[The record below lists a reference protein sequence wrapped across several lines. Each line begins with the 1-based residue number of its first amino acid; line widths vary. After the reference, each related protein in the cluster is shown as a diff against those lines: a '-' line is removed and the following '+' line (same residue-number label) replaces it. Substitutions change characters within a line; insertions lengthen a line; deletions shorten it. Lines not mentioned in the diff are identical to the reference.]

1 MNYTISEEILE
12 TLLACQTPMEVTMV
26 IDEIKR
32 KNPDKDINWGVE
44 GREGM
49 ARRAQS
55 LAYYLGNVMTYEEY
69 TSGNYTTTW
78 HSLKR
83 LEVALSKPYEG

>member
-49 ARRAQS
+49 AKRSQS
-55 LAYYLGNVMTYEEY
+55 IRYYIGNVTTYDEY
-69 TSGNYTTTW
+69 KELNGGYVCEI
-78 HSLKR
+78 LKR
-83 LEVALSKPYEG
+83 LEAALSNPREE